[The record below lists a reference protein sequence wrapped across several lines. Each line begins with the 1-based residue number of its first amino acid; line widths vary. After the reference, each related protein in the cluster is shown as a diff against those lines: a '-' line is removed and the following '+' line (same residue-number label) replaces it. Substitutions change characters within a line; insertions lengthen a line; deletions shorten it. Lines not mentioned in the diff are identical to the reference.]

1 MKAILISAAALCA
14 LGAAAVAPLRGV
26 TPDGR
31 AVTVEAVTDNIF
43 RVSNLAPGETLSE
56 SKVTEKPASEAQ
68 GTLADNGGLKVLTT
82 ASGLRA
88 IFDTANGS
96 LTISDRNRNG
106 LYDSGRRTTDD
117 KGRRATRLV
126 PLGGADSFYG
136 AGERGH
142 SFNLA
147 GDTLVMCNRQNY
159 GYTASDPRISQMN
172 ISMPLLV
179 SPEGYAVLFDD
190 FAAADLAAT
199 SPLVYSSE
207 SPEPVSYYF
216 VSSPDGFEGVAE
228 QLTSITGR
236 QPLPPFWS
244 LGYITSKYGYKTRRE
259 AEQVVDSL
267 KTAGYP
273 VDGMVL
279 DLYWY
284 GKEQD
289 MGRLDWDPEQWPAHE
304 KMLRD
309 LKKKGVNMVAITQPY
324 VLRNGRGLDNY
335 NYLASNGMLAKDSL
349 GNPAE
354 VKIWVG
360 EGGMIDV
367 SNPDAARWYRETYR
381 RLTDQG
387 MGGWWGDLGEP
398 EVHPEGFH
406 HANGLTTRQYHNLYG
421 NHWSRIIAALY
432 SEEYRSMRLMTLMR
446 GGTTGLQRYS
456 VFPWSTDV
464 SRSWGG
470 LRPQVT
476 IMLGAGQ
483 SGLGYM
489 SHDVGGFAVDPGNPV
504 DPELYVRWLQLGL
517 FSPVLRTHSQH
528 HAEPYLYPDHQDII
542 LPLVKARY
550 SWLPYNYTL
559 AYENA
564 AKGLPLVR
572 PVGTYSPDPAAY
584 DHITDQYLWG
594 RDVMVAP
601 VLEQGAT
608 SRPVTFPEGRWIDY
622 DAPLRSYSGP
632 ADSVMVEAPLATI
645 PLFVRAGAI
654 IPSAPYAM
662 RNVADYDP
670 SRYTLDYYPSSEVAD
685 SRCEI
690 YEDDRSDPR
699 SLPEGRYALLT
710 VSASNTP
717 EAYTF
722 TVSATPGAP
731 NETPNTAK
739 EAPVTSRNRNVG
751 WSEPKAS
758 GSPYPGCP
766 AKRRLTFVLHN
777 VDAPASVSLSGG
789 RALKGDYTPS
799 TRTLSVALPSS
810 TLPLTL
816 IIRK

>member
-1 MKAILISAAALCA
+1 MKAVL
-14 LGAAAVAPLRGV
+14 LGAAVAGAVFSLAAEAPVLRGR

-31 AVTVEAVTDNIF
+31 EIKVEAVTDNILKVTNTDGSET
-43 RVSNLAPGETLSE
+43 VSP
-56 SKVTEKPASEAQ
+56 SKVTVRPKGEADAS
-68 GTLADNGGLKVLTT
+68 LSDNGGLAVLTT
-82 ASGLRA
+82 ATGLRA
-88 IFDTANGS
+88 VFDPANGS
-96 LTISDRNRNG
+96 LTLSDRGRNG
-106 LYDSGRRTTDD
+106 LYDSGE
-117 KGRRATRLV
+117 RASREGKRAMRLM
-126 PLGGADSFYG
+126 PLAGADAFYG

-147 GDTLVMCNRQNY
+147 GDTLVMYNRQNY
-159 GYTASDPRISQMN
+159 GYTAGDPRISQMN
-172 ISMPLLV
+172 ITMPLLV
-179 SPEGYAVLFDD
+179 SPKGYAVLFDD
-190 FAAADLAAT
+190 FAASSLVAG
-199 SPLVYSSE
+199 SPLVYETE
-207 SPEPVSYYF
+207 SPEAVSYYF

-228 QLTSITGR
+228 QLTSLTGR

-244 LGYITSKYGYKTRRE
+244 LGYITSKYGYKTRRQ

-289 MGRLDWDPEQWPAHE
+289 MGRLDWDPEQWPGHE
-304 KMLRD
+304 KMLRS

-324 VLRNGRGLDNY
+324 VLRNGRGIDNY
-335 NYLASNGMLAKDSL
+335 NLLASKGLFAKDSV

-367 SNPDAARWYRETYR
+367 SNPEATRWYRDTYR

-398 EVHPEGFH
+398 EVHPEGFR

-421 NHWSRIIAALY
+421 NDWSRIISELY
-432 SEEYRSMRLMTLMR
+432 AEEYPRTRLMTLMR
-446 GGTTGLQRYS
+446 GGTTGLQRFS

-489 SHDVGGFAVDPGNPV
+489 SHDVGGFAIDPANPV

-528 HAEPYLYPDHQDII
+528 YAEPYLYTDYQDII

-550 SWLPYNYTL
+550 KWLPYNYTL

-564 AKGLPLVR
+564 SKGLPLVR
-572 PVGTYSPDPAAY
+572 PLGTYSPDPAAY

-601 VLEQGAT
+601 VLTQGSV

-622 DAPLRSYSGP
+622 NDPSVSYEGP
-632 ADSVMVEAPLATI
+632 SDSVIVEAPLDRI

-654 IPSAPYAM
+654 IPSAPYEM
-662 RNVADYDP
+662 RNVGDYDP
-670 SRYTLDYYPSSEVAD
+670 SRYTFDYYPAEGVAD
-685 SRCEI
+685 SECTL
-690 YEDDRSDPR
+690 YEDDRANPR
-699 SLPEGRYALLT
+699 AIEEGKYALLR
-710 VSASNTP
+710 VDASNTP
-717 EAYTF
+717 EAYTLK
-722 TVSATPGAP
+722 VSAEGA
-731 NETPNTAK
+731 
-739 EAPVTSRNRNVG
+739 
-751 WSEPKAS
+751 
-758 GSPYPGCP
+758 YPGMP
-766 AKRRLTFVLHN
+766 AKRRLTFVIHN
-777 VDAPASVSLSGG
+777 IDAPRSILLPDG
-789 RALKGDYTPS
+789 RSLKGDYS
-799 TRTLSVALPSS
+799 EATRTLTV
-810 TLPLTL
+810 TLPPSPLPQTLT
-816 IIRK
+816 IRR

>member
-1 MKAILISAAALCA
+1 MRTFAAGAAVVCGA
-14 LGAAAVAPLRGV
+14 LGLFAGNPALRGT
-26 TPDGR
+26 TPAGR
-31 AVTVEAVTDNIF
+31 VVTVEAVSDNILK
-43 RVSNLAPGETLSE
+43 VTNILPGETVPE
-56 SKVTEKPASEAQ
+56 SKVTVRPEGAPTAALDSA
-68 GTLADNGGLKVLTT
+68 GDLRVLTT
-82 ASGLRA
+82 AGGLRA
-88 IFDTANGS
+88 VFDRANGS
-96 LTISDRNRNG
+96 LTLTDRGRDG
-106 LYDSGRRTTDD
+106 LFDSGERPTDA
-117 KGRRATRLV
+117 KGRRSTRLV
-126 PLGGADSFYG
+126 PLSGADAFYG

-147 GDTLVMCNRQNY
+147 GDTLVMYNRQNY
-159 GYTASDPRISQMN
+159 GYTAGDPRISQMN
-172 ISMPLLV
+172 ITMPLLI
-179 SPEGYAVLFDD
+179 SPKGYALLFDD
-190 FAAADLAAT
+190 FAAAELVAS
-199 SPLVYSSE
+199 SPIEYASE
-207 SPEPVSYYF
+207 SATPVSYYLI
-216 VSSPDGFEGVAE
+216 SSPDGFEGITREVTA
-228 QLTSITGR
+228 LTGR

-289 MGRLDWDPEQWPAHE
+289 MGRLDWDPEQWPDHSR
-304 KMLRD
+304 MLRD
-309 LKKKGVNMVAITQPY
+309 LRRKGVNMVAITQPY

-335 NYLASNGMLAKDSL
+335 RYLAANGMLAKDSV

-367 SNPDAARWYRETYR
+367 SNPAAADWYRGVYR

-421 NHWSRIIAALY
+421 NDWSRIIAELY
-432 SEEYRSMRLMTLMR
+432 AEEYPDTRLMTLMR

-489 SHDVGGFAVDPGNPV
+489 SHDVGGFAIDPEHPV

-517 FSPVLRTHSQH
+517 FSPVLRTHSQAF
-528 HAEPYLYPDHQDII
+528 AEPYLYPEQQDII

-550 SWLPYNYTL
+550 AWLPYNYTL

-564 AKGLPLVR
+564 SQGAPLVR
-572 PVGTYSPDPAAY
+572 PIGTYSPDPAAY
-584 DHITDQYLWG
+584 DHIDDQYLWG

-601 VLEQGAT
+601 VLTQGAT
-608 SRPVTFPEGRWIDY
+608 SRPVTFPEGVWIDY
-622 DAPLRSYSGP
+622 NYPLKTYTGP
-632 ADSVMVEAPLATI
+632 ADSVMVDATLATL
-645 PLFVRAGAI
+645 PLFVRGGAI
-654 IPSAPYAM
+654 IPSAPYEM
-662 RNVADYDP
+662 RNVGDYDP
-670 SRYTLDYYPSSEVAD
+670 SRYAFDYYPAAGVAESSCEV
-685 SRCEI
+685 
-690 YEDDRSDPR
+690 YEDDRANPR
-699 SLPEGRYALLT
+699 ALAEGRYSLLT
-710 VSASNTP
+710 VKATDTP
-717 EAYTF
+717 SAYTL
-722 TVSATPGAP
+722 
-731 NETPNTAK
+731 TAGQRA
-739 EAPVTSRNRNVG
+739 ENA
-751 WSEPKAS
+751 
-758 GSPYPGCP
+758 YPGQP
-766 AKRRLTFVLHN
+766 AKRRLTFRLRG
-777 VDAPASVSLSGG
+777 VDAPGAITLSAPGAKSRAIKG
-789 RALKGDYTPS
+789 RYDEA
-799 TRTLSVALPSS
+799 TRTLTIDLPASR
-810 TLPLTL
+810 LPLTL
-816 IIRK
+816 TVEK

>member
-1 MKAILISAAALCA
+1 MKAIL
-14 LGAAAVAPLRGV
+14 LGAAAAGAVFGMAAEAPVLRGR

-31 AVTVEAVTDNIF
+31 EVKVEALTDNILKVTNTAGTE
-43 RVSNLAPGETLSE
+43 RVSP
-56 SKVTEKPASEAQ
+56 SKVTVRPAAEAQ
-68 GTLADNGGLKVLTT
+68 ATLTDNGGLAVLTT
-82 ASGLRA
+82 GSGLRA
-88 IFDTANGS
+88 VFDPANGS
-96 LTISDRNRNG
+96 LTLSDRGRNG
-106 LYDSGRRTTDD
+106 LYDSGERGAGEGKRSM
-117 KGRRATRLV
+117 RLM
-126 PLGGADSFYG
+126 PLSGADAFYG

-147 GDTLVMCNRQNY
+147 GDTLVMYNRQNY
-159 GYTASDPRISQMN
+159 GYTAGDPRISQMN
-172 ISMPLLV
+172 ITMPLLV
-179 SPEGYAVLFDD
+179 SPKGYAVLFDD
-190 FAAADLAAT
+190 FAASSLVAG
-199 SPLVYSSE
+199 SPLVYETE

-216 VSSPDGFEGVAE
+216 VSSPEGFEGVAE
-228 QLTSITGR
+228 QLTSLTGR

-244 LGYITSKYGYKTRRE
+244 LGYITSKYGYKTRRQ

-289 MGRLDWDPEQWPAHE
+289 MGRLDWDPEQWPGHE
-304 KMLRD
+304 KMLRS

-324 VLRNGRGLDNY
+324 VLRDGRGIDNY
-335 NYLASNGMLAKDSL
+335 NYLASNGMFAKDSV

-367 SNPDAARWYRETYR
+367 SNPETARWYRDTYR

-398 EVHPEGFH
+398 EVHPEGFR

-421 NHWSRIIAALY
+421 NDWSRIISELY
-432 SEEYRSMRLMTLMR
+432 AEEYPGTRLMTLMR
-446 GGTTGLQRYS
+446 GGTTGLQRFS

-470 LRPQVT
+470 LQPQVT

-489 SHDVGGFAVDPGNPV
+489 SHDVGGFAIDPSNPV

-528 HAEPYLYPDHQDII
+528 YAEPYLYTDHQDII

-550 SWLPYNYTL
+550 KWLPYNYTL

-564 AKGLPLVR
+564 TRGLPLVR

-584 DHITDQYLWG
+584 DHISDQYLWG

-601 VLEQGAT
+601 VLTQGSVT
-608 SRPVTFPEGRWIDY
+608 RPVTFPEGRWIDY
-622 DAPLRSYSGP
+622 NDPSVSYEGP
-632 ADSVMVEAPLATI
+632 ADSVIVEAPLDRI

-654 IPSAPYAM
+654 IPSAPYEM
-662 RNVADYDP
+662 RNVGDYDP
-670 SRYTLDYYPSSEVAD
+670 SRYTFDYYPADGVAD
-685 SRCEI
+685 SECTL
-690 YEDDRSDPR
+690 YEDDRANPR
-699 SLPEGRYALLT
+699 AIEEGKYALLR
-710 VSASNTP
+710 VDASNTP
-717 EAYTF
+717 EAYTLK
-722 TVSATPGAP
+722 VSAEG
-731 NETPNTAK
+731 
-739 EAPVTSRNRNVG
+739 V
-751 WSEPKAS
+751 
-758 GSPYPGCP
+758 YPGMP
-766 AKRRLTFVLHN
+766 AKRRLTFVIHN
-777 VDAPASVSLSGG
+777 IDAPGAILLPDG
-789 RALKGDYTPS
+789 RSLKGDYS
-799 TRTLSVALPSS
+799 DATRTLTV
-810 TLPLTL
+810 TLPQSPLPQTLT
-816 IIRK
+816 IRR